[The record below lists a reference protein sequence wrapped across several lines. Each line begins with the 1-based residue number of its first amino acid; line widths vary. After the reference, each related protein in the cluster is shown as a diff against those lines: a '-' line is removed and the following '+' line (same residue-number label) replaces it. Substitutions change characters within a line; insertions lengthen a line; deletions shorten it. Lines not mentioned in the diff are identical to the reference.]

1 MDIAARDADL
11 LRQGAWFGRLP
22 KPLQDLVFERSV
34 ARTFRKGEHVTRQGE
49 PARGMDAVLD
59 GQVHLLRQV
68 SDAHEVVVDLG
79 EAGFWF
85 GNYGAL
91 SGGAPSVGSLVAITP
106 VRALF
111 LPLAEFERIVDD
123 EPRYFRLF
131 AGIVI
136 DRYAHLYRYVA
147 EIHGLPQEEWL
158 RQRLLDLASAR
169 RDADARQPGAPVSIA
184 DVAVR
189 SCADDRGFP
198 ANHRRPARPPAGSR
212 VDRDGLPQRPR
223 VGLNAQDEA

>member
-1 MDIAARDADL
+1 MDISAKDADL

-49 PARGMDAVLD
+49 PARGMGAVLD

-85 GNYGAL
+85 GNYGVL
-91 SGGAPSVGSLVAITP
+91 SGGAPSIGSLVAITP

-123 EPRYFRLF
+123 EPRYFPLF

-136 DRYAHLYRYVA
+136 DRYAHLYRYLA
-147 EIHGLPQEEWL
+147 EVHGLPQEEWL
-158 RQRLLDLASAR
+158 HTRLLDLAHAR
-169 RDADARQPGAPVSIA
+169 RRDPAAGKPVSIPITHA
-184 DVAVR
+184 ELATMVGVSRQTVATLLGRLAARGLIEMDFR
-189 SCADDRGFP
+189 SI
-198 ANHRRPARPPAGSR
+198 R
-212 VDRDGLPQRPR
+212 VLG
-223 VGLNAQDEA
+223 